1 MIPLILLFSGL
12 LILTDSLYYGE
23 LSLTKLWELTMDW
36 NDWKVAPF
44 NFIMYNLVPG
54 NVASHGESLDI
65 MIVFS
70 QSEYNVARRTS
81 SLHSPSGQ
89 PSSAAGTTGTDT
101 RHHPRQLVL
110 RLLLSPLETQARRES
125 KYI

>member
-1 MIPLILLFSGL
+1 MIVNLHHIYVRIALMIPLILLFSGL

-54 NVASHGESLDI
+54 NVASHGESLD
-65 MIVFS
+65 MI
-70 QSEYNVARRTS
+70 S
-81 SLHSPSGQ
+81 SIL
-89 PSSAAGTTGTDT
+89 TI
-101 RHHPRQLVL
+101 R
-110 RLLLSPLETQARRES
+110 
-125 KYI
+125 I